1 MVTCFFLAEH
11 PTVNTERE
19 VVDEGKSVMFG
30 CEMPS
35 TTDVVLKWRK
45 EDGTPL
51 GYGASE
57 DNGVLTIQRVQP
69 SHAGAYICS
78 AEPRY
83 GDGIRKDSPLVYLIV
98 NPAAP
103 NSPVVDASSDSV
115 NEGAPVRFRCYVA
128 GMPTA
133 QLEWRREDGSALNEG
148 ATDDRGILTIME
160 TKASDAGNYV
170 CSARDPQ
177 GGSPIDSSPIHL
189 NVVPTPPRAPLV
201 LSAEE
206 TVDEGTPVRLRCYL
220 PGSRDAEL
228 HWRREDGNPL
238 GKDATDEQGILTI
251 PRASVSDA
259 GAYICSAMEP
269 GSSAPLHSQ
278 PARII
283 VNAVK
288 LPTPTVEV
296 SSESVGE
303 GQPVRLQCH
312 VPGRPDVQLHWRR
325 EDGSPLSAIA
335 TDQRGILTIMRTE
348 PSDSGAYICSSGEPG
363 DEDAVE
369 SAPVYLTVT
378 PNARMSARH

>member
-1 MVTCFFLAEH
+1 MGICLLCFCVVRYYG
-11 PTVNTERE
+11 TINNTFTY
-19 VVDEGKSVMFG
+19 SSNNAYCYFYAFN
-30 CEMPS
+30 C
-35 TTDVVLKWRK
+35 TL
-45 EDGTPL
+45 
-51 GYGASE
+51 
-57 DNGVLTIQRVQP
+57 LTITV
-69 SHAGAYICS
+69 A
-78 AEPRY
+78 
-83 GDGIRKDSPLVYLIV
+83 L
-98 NPAAP
+98 PA
-103 NSPVVDASSDSV
+103 
-115 NEGAPVRFRCYVA
+115 
-128 GMPTA
+128 
-133 QLEWRREDGSALNEG
+133 
-148 ATDDRGILTIME
+148 
-160 TKASDAGNYV
+160 
-170 CSARDPQ
+170 
-177 GGSPIDSSPIHL
+177 
-189 NVVPTPPRAPLV
+189 RAPLV

-206 TVDEGTPVRLRCYL
+206 TADEGTPVRLRCYL
-220 PGSRDAEL
+220 PGSRGAEL

-259 GAYICSAMEP
+259 GAYISSAMEP
-269 GSSAPLHSQ
+269 SSSAPLHSQ

-288 LPTPTVEV
+288 SQYASLFTVPTPTVEV

-369 SAPVYLTVT
+369 YAPVYLTVT
-378 PNARMSARH
+378 PNAPTLFCTLQCVFAAERPLLVSAEETVNEGEMVRLRCYLPGRDDTELHWRREDASAINEDAIDEHGILTISRAKPSDAGYYICSADDPHGGGPLDSSSARIIINAITRMFVPQ